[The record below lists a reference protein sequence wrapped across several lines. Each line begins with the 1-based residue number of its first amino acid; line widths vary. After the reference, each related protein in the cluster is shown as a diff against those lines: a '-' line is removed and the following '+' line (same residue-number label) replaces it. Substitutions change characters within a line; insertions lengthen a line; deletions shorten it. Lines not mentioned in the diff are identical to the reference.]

1 MQSVLIPAPATLV
14 IIIGV
19 FVAGAAILALG
30 LAVGKRGDGVKVWL
44 RRIGLVIVGL
54 GVPVALVMALSG
66 PRAVDDEAIIDNIEH
81 TYSVSGVTFAD
92 EGYDTDTIKM
102 PAGPDSPI
110 LHGYHGDDPVEFVVG
125 FTGDKPTSITVVG
138 DSSVSTADLVRVEG
152 A

>member
-1 MQSVLIPAPATLV
+1 MQSILIPAPVTLV

-19 FVAGAAILALG
+19 FVAGATILALA
-30 LAVGKRGDGVKVWL
+30 LTERGDGARAWL

-54 GVPVALVMALSG
+54 GVPVTLVMALSG
-66 PRAVDDEAIIDNIEH
+66 PRAVDDEAVIDNIEH
-81 TYSVSGVTFAD
+81 AYSVSGVTFPD
-92 EGYDTDTIKM
+92 GGYDTDTVKM

>member
-19 FVAGAAILALG
+19 FVAGAAILALT
-30 LAVGKRGDGVKVWL
+30 LIERGDGVKVWL

-92 EGYDTDTIKM
+92 EGYDTDTIRM

-110 LHGYHGDDPVEFVVG
+110 LHGYHGDEPVEFVVG